1 MFHQGDICKV
11 NLNPVA
17 GHEQGNY
24 RPVMIVS
31 RDDVPLPGG
40 LQIVIPITSHRHGFA
55 LEFDL
60 PEGMATTG
68 YALPFHVR
76 SLDLQKRHANF
87 IEHAPANFIEKCCS
101 ITGQLFDTDRDV

>member
-1 MFHQGDICKV
+1 MFQQGDICKV

-40 LQIVIPITSHRHGFA
+40 LQIVIPITSHKHGFVLEFPLPQGMMTTGFA
-55 LEFDL
+55 L
-60 PEGMATTG
+60 
-68 YALPFHVR
+68 PFQVR
-76 SLDLQKRHANF
+76 SLDLRQRNAKF
-87 IEHAPANFIEKCCS
+87 IEHTPEDFIEKCCN
-101 ITGQLFDTDRDV
+101 ITGQLFDVAQK